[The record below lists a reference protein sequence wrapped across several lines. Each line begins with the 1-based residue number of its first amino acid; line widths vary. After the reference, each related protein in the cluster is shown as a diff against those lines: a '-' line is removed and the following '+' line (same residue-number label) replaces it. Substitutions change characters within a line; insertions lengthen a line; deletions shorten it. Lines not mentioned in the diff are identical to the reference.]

1 MLSCAC
7 PLCHKALGAVVVHWV
22 VYHNFVI
29 TVDEKGSL
37 GVLNRLSVVNALE
50 EDRVKAA
57 HEAFSLA
64 RALLEEFVGRVN
76 RSHNNPVVVERD
88 VSAFGLCL
96 VAVNLVR
103 PLVEGCKECWG
114 HAANIVHDDNI
125 LVSVAVYPGCAL
137 VQRNLVEGE
146 SPLL

>member
-7 PLCHKALGAVVVHWV
+7 PLCHKALGAVVVRWV

-64 RALLEEFVGRVN
+64 RALLEEFVGRGFYLAD
-76 RSHNNPVVVERD
+76 VEQK
-88 VSAFGLCL
+88 AKNKL
-96 VAVNLVR
+96 
-103 PLVEGCKECWG
+103 
-114 HAANIVHDDNI
+114 HT
-125 LVSVAVYPGCAL
+125 
-137 VQRNLVEGE
+137 
-146 SPLL
+146 PLLSFVNFPLT